1 MMGSGPWQLWK
12 PEHFPKQ
19 DGAGGQRVYMTPTDP
34 KLRHC
39 VCLRT
44 HDDSTQ
50 LTAPTQGP
58 TKQG

>member
-34 KLRHC
+34 QTQALR
-39 VCLRT
+39 LPENSR
-44 HDDSTQ
+44 
-50 LTAPTQGP
+50 
-58 TKQG
+58 